1 MPKVR
6 AISYCGIEWRLS
18 DLARL
23 HHLRPQTL
31 ASRIDRG
38 LPIERAL
45 ATGICTR
52 AEAGRRSALLLV
64 R

>member
-6 AISYCGIEWRLS
+6 LILFSGAAWRLS

-45 ATGICTR
+45 ATGLCTR
-52 AEAGRRSALLLV
+52 ADAGRRS
-64 R
+64 RSWKG